1 MKRILFLFLFIFPA
15 AYSFAGHIAGG
26 EMYYRY
32 LGPGAI
38 GGSSKYRITLRFFRE
53 CNPPVPPGGQTPA
66 TLPSSAIIAIYN
78 NTSPSSLYGQTI
90 NVPIDGAFETLKLIT
105 KNPCITGAVDIC
117 YQVATY
123 STIVDLPNTS
133 DGYVAM
139 YQTCCRTNGLENVQL
154 LPMQNGMIN
163 EGATYSCEI
172 PGTKTLNTAD
182 NSSAVF
188 SLKDTT
194 LICKR
199 TAFKLD
205 FSATDPDASDSL
217 SYAFCAAYDRGIT
230 TDASATTNYS
240 SPPFKEITYV
250 SGFSGAQPLG
260 PGVVINPVTG
270 IISGVAP
277 DPGYYTVNVCIT
289 EWRNGSVI
297 SIHRKDFTLRIT
309 DCTLTGAELKPT
321 YITCTGTSISF
332 QNESTNSNV
341 TSYLWD
347 FGVVGIST
355 DTSTK
360 PTPTYDYLQSG
371 KDSGTYT
378 IKLKVGTAGGCNDS
392 TTAQVKV
399 YPGFKTGFTTTGSC
413 VLNNYLFSDTSTIK
427 YGTVT
432 SRLWNFG
439 DPSTLADSSHAKD
452 TAWKY
457 AASGNVQLQLI
468 VGNSIGCIDTI
479 TKPFVVTDRPSL
491 SLPFKDTLICSID
504 TLMLRSNITSGTVLW
519 TPAGV
524 GPNSSRIMN
533 RNTATPLVYPTDTT
547 KYYVTVNDNG
557 CSNTDSVTVNV
568 LQFISVKAGLDTGVC
583 LTDTFRLRPVSHALQ
598 YLWTSSTGESVD
610 DVKYPLVQPM
620 ANTRY
625 YVIANLG
632 KCQASDSVFVTVSPY
647 PIAAAGNDVTICYGT
662 RVQLNGTTNGTS
674 YLWSPAASL
683 INPNTLNPIAGPT
696 KTTMYIF
703 SATNTVGCLKAKT
716 DTVIVTVTPTILA
729 NAGRDTAVVAG
740 QPLQLEATGG
750 TSYVWS
756 PATGLNNTL
765 ISNPISTLDT
775 KFDSIIYTVRVSI
788 GSCYADDQVKVRI
801 YKSAP
806 DILVPTGFT
815 PNGDGKNDVSR
826 PALLGITR
834 LNYFSIYNRWGQ
846 LLFTT
851 SEENKGW
858 DGNFG
863 GLPQPSGAYVY
874 QASGVD
880 FLGNVIF
887 RKGTV
892 VLIR

>member
-26 EMYYRY
+26 EVFYKYI
-32 LGPGAI
+32 GSGAI
-38 GGSSKYRITLRFFRE
+38 ANTSKYQITLRLFRE
-53 CNPPVPPGGQTPA
+53 CNAQGANGVPVSDMPTA
-66 TLPSSAIIAIYN
+66 VSLNIYN
-78 NTSPSSLYGQTI
+78 NSAPSTLYEAGI
-90 NVPIDGAFETLKLIT
+90 NVTQTSFEVLKLKT
-105 KNPCITGAVDIC
+105 YNPCLSETPDVC
-117 YQVATY
+117 YQVGMFTF
-123 STIVDLPNTS
+123 TKDLPNTPS
-133 DGYVAM
+133 GYIITF
-139 YQTCCRTNGLENVQL
+139 QTCCRSVSIVNVLAESTAQS
-154 LPMQNGMIN
+154 
-163 EGATYSCEI
+163 EGGTYTGQI
-172 PGTKTLNTAD
+172 PGTDAVPAPGT
-182 NSSAVF
+182 NSSPVF
-188 SLKDTT
+188 VLKDTT
-194 LICKR
+194 LVCGS
-199 TAFKLD
+199 TPFKLD
-205 FSATDPDASDSL
+205 FTANDPDGDSL
-217 SYAFCAAYDRGIT
+217 SYSFCSAYNRGFTTAANT
-230 TDASATTNYS
+230 TTNYS
-240 SPPFKEITYV
+240 FPPYQPV
-250 SGFSGAQPLG
+250 NYASGFTGTTPLG
-260 PGVVINPVTG
+260 NVVNIDPITG
-270 IISGVAP
+270 LISGVAP
-277 DPGYYTVNVCIT
+277 DVGAYVVSVCIT
-289 EWRNGSVI
+289 EWRAGKII
-297 SIHRKDFTLRIT
+297 SNHRKDFTLVVKS
-309 DCTLTGAELKPT
+309 CTITGAALKPN
-321 YITCTGTSISF
+321 YISCTGTTLFF
-332 QNESTNSNV
+332 QNESTSPNII
-341 TSYLWD
+341 SYLWD
-347 FGVVGIST
+347 FGVPGVTT
-355 DTSTK
+355 DTSTA
-360 PTPTYDYLQSG
+360 PTVSYDYLKSG
-371 KDSGTYT
+371 KDSGTFT
-378 IKLKVGTAGGCNDS
+378 VKLKVGTSKGCQDS
-392 TTAQVKV
+392 TTAIAKV
-399 YPGFKTGFTTTGSC
+399 YPGFKTGFTVTGSC

-479 TKPFVVTDRPSL
+479 TKPFIVTDRPSL

-674 YLWSPAASL
+674 YIWSPSASL

-703 SATNTVGCLKAKT
+703 SATNSVGCLKAKN

-740 QPLQLEATGG
+740 QPLQLQATGG

-806 DILVPTGFT
+806 DILVPSGFT